1 MIIGIEITF
10 KQIIKSKELKINKYL
25 TMFFLNVYSLNFNE
39 NSGNSAFIK

>member
-10 KQIIKSKELKINKYL
+10 KQRIRNTEIKINKYFTIL
-25 TMFFLNVYSLNFNE
+25 FLNEYSLNFSE